1 MKYKEKTLFIIFA
14 IICIT
19 LFLLLFNNKKSQ
31 NKESE
36 NNEINAKM
44 MFQTGDFNYA
54 ETRDIQIIEL

>member
-1 MKYKEKTLFIIFA
+1 MYYIF
-14 IICIT
+14 
-19 LFLLLFNNKKSQ
+19 FLLFNNKKSQ